1 MMTENLQKLYQQYTG
16 VPAEAIEEM
25 PASGSN
31 RRYFRL
37 TGVQTLIGVYGTSK
51 EENEAFL
58 YMAEHFKKKNLSVPQ
73 VVAVSEDKAYY
84 LQEDLGNTLLFNANY
99 DHSLLLSQLIVEKLA
114 TNPFHKWGRGIH
126 QNDFLLLKKM
136 TCPAVLVETA
146 FLSNA
151 NERQLL
157 VSAKW
162 QEVIAQRLFEAFK
175 EYKTIYDASVNSADP
190 EPVAEAVQA
199 PEIREGSQDIPK
211 DYYGIQ
217 IMGLGRLLREG
228 DPALKGLKVNA
239 VKAEDSKIY
248 RYVYG
253 TYADK
258 SAAASQL
265 QAVRRKFPEAFVVRV
280 NGNTVT
286 RVK

>member
-1 MMTENLQKLYQQYTG
+1 MKK
-16 VPAEAIEEM
+16 AK
-25 PASGSN
+25 
-31 RRYFRL
+31 
-37 TGVQTLIGVYGTSK
+37 K
-51 EENEAFL
+51 E
-58 YMAEHFKKKNLSVPQ
+58 KKAAPVKADNVT
-73 VVAVSEDKAYY
+73 DKK
-84 LQEDLGNTLLFNANY
+84 D
-99 DHSLLLSQLIVEKLA
+99 
-114 TNPFHKWGRGIH
+114 
-126 QNDFLLLKKM
+126 
-136 TCPAVLVETA
+136 
-146 FLSNA
+146 
-151 NERQLL
+151 
-157 VSAKW
+157 
-162 QEVIAQRLFEAFK
+162 
-175 EYKTIYDASVNSADP
+175 
-190 EPVAEAVQA
+190 EP
-199 PEIREGSQDIPK
+199 
-211 DYYGIQ
+211 YYGIQ